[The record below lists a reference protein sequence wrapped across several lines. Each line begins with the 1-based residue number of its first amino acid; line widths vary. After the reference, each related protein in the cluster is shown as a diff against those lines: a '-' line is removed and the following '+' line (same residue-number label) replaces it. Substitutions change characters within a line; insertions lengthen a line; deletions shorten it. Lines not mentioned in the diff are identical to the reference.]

1 MTKTKFLTDKRKTAI
16 AKHIFCYT
24 LLIVPI
30 VHFCI
35 FWLAVN
41 INSFILPFQDEITG
55 EFTFDN
61 FKYIFALFEKG
72 GELVLALTNTLK
84 YYVQHMITAF
94 VIAPLFAYFMF
105 KKIVGYKIYNL
116 IFMIPMMVSSI
127 VMIKIYKAMVG
138 EEGPIS
144 MLYERIFGETMP
156 FLLYEPETATNTII
170 AYCIWTGFGMNL
182 ILFSGAMAKIDP
194 GIIESA
200 QLEGVTFMKEFF
212 LIELPMIWP
221 TLSITLL
228 LSVNTIFSST
238 GPILYFTNGMY
249 DTYTINY
256 WFYANVIVLGNYGK
270 ASALG
275 LCLSFAGAPLAVIVA
290 ILRKKIQTDVA
301 Y

>member
-1 MTKTKFLTDKRKTAI
+1 MLNAKFLTDKRKTAI
-16 AKHIFCYT
+16 AKHVFCYT

-30 VHFCI
+30 IHFCI

-55 EFTFDN
+55 QFTLDN

-72 GELVLALTNTLK
+72 GELVLALKNTIL
-84 YYVQHMITAF
+84 YYIQHMITAF

-105 KKIVGYKIYNL
+105 KQILGYKIYNL

-127 VMIKIYKAMVG
+127 VMINIYKAMVG
-138 EEGPIS
+138 ADGPIS
-144 MLYERIFGETMP
+144 LFYEALTGEVMP
-156 FLLYEPETATNTII
+156 FLLYEDATATGTII

-194 GIIESA
+194 AIIESA

-228 LSVNTIFSST
+228 LSVNTIFSSS

-249 DTYTINY
+249 KTYTINY
-256 WFYANVIVLGNYGK
+256 WFYANVIVLGNYQK

-290 ILRKKIQTDVA
+290 ILRKKIQTDVS